1 MGATGPQGP
10 QGIQGPIGLNKINP
24 EKIYRATI
32 NTTEIEV
39 EGSFGM
45 NDISRNVQY

>member
-1 MGATGPQGP
+1 MGATGP
-10 QGIQGPIGLNKINP
+10 QGIQGPIGLKIDP

>member
-10 QGIQGPIGLNKINP
+10 QGIQGPIGINKIVL

-39 EGSFGM
+39 EGGFGM